1 MFYIE
6 DDYQSISTPEYST
19 SQLTITSAQ
28 LVSTL
33 YPVFNWNQKKKSAIF
48 ERFT

>member
-6 DDYQSISTPEYST
+6 DGYQSISTPEYST
-19 SQLTITSAQ
+19 SPLTITSAQ

-33 YPVFNWNQKKKSAIF
+33 YPVFNWNQKKKIGDI
-48 ERFT
+48 